1 MKFLIQRVK
10 SANVKVD
17 ENVIG
22 KINNGLMVLVGITES
37 DNKEIADYLINKL
50 VNMRIFED
58 DNKKMNRSLLDVKGE
73 LLIVSQFTLYADCSS
88 GNRPSFT
95 NAARPEQAK
104 QLYNYIINKCKEQIN
119 IVEQGEFGAK
129 MQVELIND
137 GPVTIMLEKQNND
150 KV

>member
-10 SANVKVD
+10 SANVKVN

-22 KINNGLMVLVGITES
+22 SINKGLLVLVGITES
-37 DNKEIADYLINKL
+37 DNKEIADYLVKKL

-58 DNKKMNRSLLDVKGE
+58 DNKKMNRSLKDVNGE

-95 NAARPEQAK
+95 NAAKPDYAK
-104 QLYNYIINKCKEQIN
+104 QLYDYVIDKCKEQIN

-129 MQVELIND
+129 MQVELVND
-137 GPVTIMLEKQNND
+137 GPVTIMLEK
-150 KV
+150 

>member
-10 SANVKVD
+10 SADVKVN

-22 KINNGLMVLVGITES
+22 KINNGLLVLVGITET
-37 DNKEIADYLINKL
+37 DNKEIADYLVKKL

-58 DNKKMNRSLLDVKGE
+58 DNKKMNRSLKDIKGE
-73 LLIVSQFTLYADCSS
+73 LLIVSQFTLYANCSS

-95 NAARPEQAK
+95 NAAKPEQAK
-104 QLYNYIINKCKEQIN
+104 QLYNYIIDKCKGQIN

-137 GPVTIMLEKQNND
+137 GPVTIMLEKENM
-150 KV
+150 